1 MEKIIGGRKYSTDT
15 AKELGVWW
23 NGLGTRD
30 FSHCREALYSKRNGE
45 FFLYGEGGPKTKYAV
60 SHGNNSWSGGED
72 IIPLSADAAR
82 AWAEHNLEAKEYE
95 AIFGEVDEG
104 PADDGTEKGYL
115 TCYMSASVIAKI
127 KRMATAAGK
136 APARIV
142 EEAFKEES

>member
-1 MEKIIGGRKYSTDT
+1 MEMKKHIDGRTYNT
-15 AKELGVWW
+15 ATARA
-23 NGLGTRD
+23 LGTWSNEMGTKVTR
-30 FSHCREALYSKRNGE
+30 CRETLHIKQNGE
-45 FFLYGEGGPKTKYAV
+45 FFLHGNGGPDSKYAV
-60 SHGNNSWSGGED
+60 SIGKGLWIAGED
-72 IIPLSADAAR
+72 IIPMDADAAR

-136 APARIV
+136 SPARIV
-142 EEAFKEES
+142 EEAFRKE